1 MGDST
6 HVIHISNFEE
16 LIKNM
21 DELLDKACQTSQK
34 VKKVSNNKFQP
45 SVKTIFDDK
54 YYLEV

>member
-21 DELLDKACQTSQK
+21 DELLDKACQTS
-34 VKKVSNNKFQP
+34 
-45 SVKTIFDDK
+45 
-54 YYLEV
+54 